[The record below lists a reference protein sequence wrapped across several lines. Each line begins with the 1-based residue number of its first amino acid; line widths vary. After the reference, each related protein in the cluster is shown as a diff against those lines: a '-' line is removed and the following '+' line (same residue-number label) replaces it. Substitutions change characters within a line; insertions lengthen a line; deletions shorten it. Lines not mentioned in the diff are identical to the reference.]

1 MFRMSRIGAVA
12 VVALFAI
19 TVLAQEKP
27 HAKVVTLTRSGAQ
40 YTVEVVDGP
49 LVNRHRPSVDVLFR
63 SVAEKFG
70 PQAVAVLM
78 ILAVLVTMTG
88 IEGTPPVERLRFYA
102 DMAAGQ
108 VIVFAAVYWLWT
120 LPLFAHVPMGGMAVA
135 SIAAV
140 YPVVGVTL
148 LTTAGLAVLGWGAPR
163 RSSWESLVVVAFVV
177 YGLGLLTFPSWYASL
192 LRTPVLAP
200 LDAFTVVGGFGF
212 YLLFMATVYRLTSGP
227 SVSAVERW
235 LLPELR
241 PRWLAYVYPALI
253 SLALP
258 VLVVAAM
265 RFAREPGG
273 PVLVASAMGLAIALL
288 ARSWLGGRE
297 LAYHRSAT
305 DVDPLSGAFSDRY
318 LFERLAVELDDA
330 AASGSEVAVVV
341 ADIDEFRSVNS
352 VLGTDVGDRVLGSVA
367 RVLKEEAAA
376 NTAVCRLGGDEF
388 AVVLPDTGTADA
400 LAYAHR
406 IAARARVQID
416 EAAGQVS
423 LSMGVAAY
431 PQHASDARQL
441 VSYAVAAQQLAHVAE
456 RTDVIAY
463 DAAVLSASDP
473 LDRLEQTR
481 ASAQRATM
489 RALAAAVDARDAD
502 TRRHSE
508 AVAGLAMLLALVL
521 EMTEEQ
527 TQALEVA
534 AFVHDVGKIAIP
546 DGVLLKPGPL
556 TADEWRSVKE
566 HPVLGSRILAPAGFG
581 AVLPAVRHHHERWDG
596 RGYPDGL
603 AGAEIPYE
611 ARVLGICDAFEAM
624 TSARRYRGALTV
636 AEAIDEIRRHAGAQ
650 FDPDISA
657 AFVAMIT
664 RVNESLVRPLSDR
677 PA

>member
-1 MFRMSRIGAVA
+1 MVGWLAFAVMAIAALLVSSSSLDDRVKVLLTSSLIYLLPILLGVVGGIVAAAASRRHERHFWS
-12 VVALFAI
+12 LFAFAL
-19 TVLAQEKP
+19 LALLVSEGYWT
-27 HAKVVTLTRSGAQ
+27 AYTTRI
-40 YTVEVVDGP
+40 DPRGP
-49 LVNRHRPSVDVLFR
+49 QLPAPF
-63 SVAEKFG
+63 EI

-88 IEGTPPVERLRFYA
+88 IEGTPLVERLRFYA

-376 NTAVCRLGGDEF
+376 NAAVCRLGGDEF

-416 EAAGQVS
+416 EAAGRLVGVDRS
-423 LSMGVAAY
+423 IALVGRRVERGGDTIVAYTKDYATHSPFLSRYLDKVKVI
-431 PQHASDARQL
+431 PPP
-441 VSYAVAAQQLAHVAE
+441 VHVPEVTPAE
-456 RTDVIAY
+456 I
-463 DAAVLSASDP
+463 
-473 LDRLEQTR
+473 
-481 ASAQRATM
+481 
-489 RALAAAVDARDAD
+489 
-502 TRRHSE
+502 
-508 AVAGLAMLLALVL
+508 AGLA
-521 EMTEEQ
+521 
-527 TQALEVA
+527 
-534 AFVHDVGKIAIP
+534 
-546 DGVLLKPGPL
+546 
-556 TADEWRSVKE
+556 RYY
-566 HPVLGSRILAPAGFG
+566 RAGFK
-581 AVLPAVRHHHERWDG
+581 
-596 RGYPDGL
+596 
-603 AGAEIPYE
+603 
-611 ARVLGICDAFEAM
+611 
-624 TSARRYRGALTV
+624 
-636 AEAIDEIRRHAGAQ
+636 
-650 FDPDISA
+650 
-657 AFVAMIT
+657 
-664 RVNESLVRPLSDR
+664 
-677 PA
+677 